1 MVFYYFFLYLIYN
14 SDALRI
20 RIKNLID
27 ENNIN
32 ANKLALSSGMNR
44 SNINRFLRKQN
55 KSITIESITLIAQ
68 SLNMTLQEF
77 FNDKVFDDVEVKD

>member
-1 MVFYYFFLYLIYN
+1 MDL
-14 SDALRI
+14 SDALRK

>member
-1 MVFYYFFLYLIYN
+1 MDL

-68 SLNMTLQEF
+68 SFNLSLQEF
-77 FNDKVFDDVEVKD
+77 FSDNVFDDVEVKD

>member
-1 MVFYYFFLYLIYN
+1 MDL
-14 SDALRI
+14 SDALRK

-32 ANKLALSSGMNR
+32 GNKLALSSGMNR